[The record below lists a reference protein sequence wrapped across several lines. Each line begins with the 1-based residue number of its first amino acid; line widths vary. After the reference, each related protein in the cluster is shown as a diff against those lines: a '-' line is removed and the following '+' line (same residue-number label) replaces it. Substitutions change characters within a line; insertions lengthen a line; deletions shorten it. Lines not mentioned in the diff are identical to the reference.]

1 MKKRYTLGLL
11 FFFLFLAGCSK
22 DVLKKYDKRI
32 IGTWRIAAIN
42 NYSIGGDQDDL
53 AFRSG
58 NFTFNDDGT
67 LTYVDGA
74 SATYQ
79 GNWDIRKKYR
89 DDEFQRS
96 MQVTAVGT
104 GSNQGVLSEY
114 YDDIVFLGKDH
125 FRATTVI
132 GFRTYMTHF
141 RR

>member
-1 MKKRYTLGLL
+1 MKKCYTLGLL
-11 FFFLFLAGCSK
+11 FTFLLLAGCSK

-32 IGTWRIAAIN
+32 VGTWRIAAIN
-42 NYSIGGDQDDL
+42 NYSIGGDRDNL

-58 NFTFNDDGT
+58 NFTFNEDGS
-67 LTYVDGA
+67 LSYVDGA
-74 SATYQ
+74 GATYQ
-79 GNWDIRKKYR
+79 GNWDIRKKYV
-89 DDEFQRS
+89 DDDFVRA
-96 MQVTAVGT
+96 MQLTAVGT
-104 GSNQGVLSEY
+104 TTPEVLTEY

>member
-1 MKKRYTLGLL
+1 MKKCYTLGLL
-11 FFFLFLAGCSK
+11 FTLLLLAGCSK

-32 IGTWRIAAIN
+32 VGTWRIAAIN
-42 NYSIGGDQDDL
+42 NYSIGGDRDNL

-58 NFTFNDDGT
+58 NFTFNEDGS
-67 LTYVDGA
+67 LSYVDGA
-74 SATYQ
+74 GATYQ
-79 GNWDIRKKYR
+79 GNWDIRKKYV
-89 DDEFQRS
+89 DDDFVRA
-96 MQVTAVGT
+96 MQLTAVGT
-104 GSNQGVLSEY
+104 TTPEVLTEY

>member
-1 MKKRYTLGLL
+1 MKKLYPLGLMFL
-11 FFFLFLAGCSK
+11 FVFLAGCSK
-22 DVLKKYDKRI
+22 DVLKKYDRRI
-32 IGTWRIAAIN
+32 VGTWRIAAIN
-42 NYSIGGDQDDL
+42 NYSIGGDRDNL

-58 NFTFNDDGT
+58 NFTFNNDGS
-67 LTYVDGA
+67 LTYVDGTGD
-74 SATYQ
+74 TYQ
-79 GNWDIRKKYR
+79 GNWDIRKKYI
-89 DDEFQRS
+89 DDDVLRS

-104 GSNQGVLSEY
+104 NNQEVLTEY

>member
-1 MKKRYTLGLL
+1 MKKCYTLGLL
-11 FFFLFLAGCSK
+11 FTFLLLAGCSK

-32 IGTWRIAAIN
+32 VGTWLIAAIN
-42 NYSIGGDQDDL
+42 NYSIGGDRDNL

-58 NFTFNDDGT
+58 NFTFNEDGS
-67 LTYVDGA
+67 LSYVDG
-74 SATYQ
+74 SGTTYQ
-79 GNWDIRKKYR
+79 GNWDIRKKYV
-89 DDEFQRS
+89 DDDLIRA
-96 MQVTAVGT
+96 MQLTAVGT
-104 GSNQGVLSEY
+104 TTPEVLTEY